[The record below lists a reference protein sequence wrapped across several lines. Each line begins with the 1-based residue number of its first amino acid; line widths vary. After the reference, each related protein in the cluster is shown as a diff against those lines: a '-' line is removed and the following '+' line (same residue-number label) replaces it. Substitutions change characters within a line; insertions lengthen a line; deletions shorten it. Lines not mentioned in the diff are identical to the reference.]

1 MGSIIVSGE
10 KFEVPANVICWN
22 DPDGKSFYPY
32 PSSFASREKSLQE
45 LQSEINGVVLHHS
58 QTFRA
63 VNTFNVLVA
72 RGLSVNFIVDDNEI
86 DGYATIFQCLDVK
99 DAGYSHKPLNLFCV
113 GVEVSYMAFRDKQS
127 YTKGEHEETVEFIRG
142 AKLKGYAPTYAQ
154 VRAVAA
160 ICIGLKKAFPEM
172 EMKFPRDAEGGV
184 SRNVEKNP
192 KGLLCHYHV
201 SNQKIDPLGLNHE
214 ELEDLIEG
222 KDIYD

>member
-1 MGSIIVSGE
+1 MGYIIVSGE

-22 DPDGKSFYPY
+22 DPNGKSFYPY
-32 PSSFASREKSLQE
+32 PASFAHREKSLQE

-72 RGLSVNFIVDDNEI
+72 RGLSVNFIVDDDCV
-86 DGYATIFQCLDVK
+86 DGCATIFQCLDVK
-99 DAGYSHKPLNLFCV
+99 DGGYSHKPLNLSCP
-113 GVEVSYMAFRDKQS
+113 GVEISYMGFADKS
-127 YTKGEHEETVEFIRG
+127 YYKDGEHESVVDTVRG
-142 AKLKGYAPTYAQ
+142 AKIKGFAPTYAQ

-160 ICIGLKKAFPEM
+160 ICVGLKKAFPEM

-214 ELEDLIEG
+214 ELEDLIAG
-222 KDIYD
+222 RDIYD